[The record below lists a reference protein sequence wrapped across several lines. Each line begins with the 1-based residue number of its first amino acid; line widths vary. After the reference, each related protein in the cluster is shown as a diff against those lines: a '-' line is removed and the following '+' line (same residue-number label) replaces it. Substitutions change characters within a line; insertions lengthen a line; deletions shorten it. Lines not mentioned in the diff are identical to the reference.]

1 MQVYS
6 RVASIVFGVMMLAL
20 SVAVAVETILR
31 KMFSFSLGGV
41 DELSGY
47 AIAIGAPLAFAV
59 TLIEQSHI
67 RINLLHMRMPVKVQ
81 AVMNALAAVSLGVLA
96 GYLLVFTIDTV
107 RDTQDYRS
115 IAQTPWATPL
125 IYPQALWLIGM
136 VAFAVPAAVLAV
148 RAAYLLVRG
157 DWAALNRKFNP
168 ESAADELKA
177 ELEDFSQR

>member
-148 RAAYLLVRG
+148 HAAYLLVRG